1 MDGKQLKNSILQW
14 AIQGKLVPQNPKD
27 EPAQKLLERIAASRN
42 GDVSPWSEAIG
53 SSKNSKKSL
62 STSLRGA
69 KATKQSKALS
79 SRIYREN
86 GVWYEQVGTAAPK
99 DISDEIP
106 FEIPE
111 NWAWCRLGDLGLYR
125 KGPFGSSLTK
135 SMFVP
140 KSDKAVK
147 VYEQKNA
154 IKKDYTLG
162 DYYISPEKFNTM
174 QSFIVRP
181 NDIIVSCAGTIG
193 ETYMLPQDASVGII
207 NQALMR
213 VCLYDLEI
221 ADYWQLFFEYILLK
235 KAEMKGAGSAIK
247 NIPPFEVFKS
257 LLIAL
262 PPIQEQK
269 RLLEK
274 YRKVLKHVEE
284 FDEAQEQLDK
294 LNKELPEALKK
305 SILQEAIQGK
315 LVPQNPKDEP
325 AQKLLERIAASRNE
339 SSLSLPKGMSSTS
352 LRGAKATKQS
362 KNPPSRIYRE
372 NGVWYE
378 QIGTATPKDISD
390 EIPFEIPETWA
401 WCRIKDLSTLVTK
414 GTTPRGGNVAYTE
427 CGIGFLRA
435 ENVAGFDCLNKRS
448 LKYVDEETHYNFLQ
462 RSILQ
467 ANDILITIAG
477 TLGRTALVRQED
489 LPLNA
494 NQAIALIRPIR
505 NDEINLTYLIY
516 ALNCPE
522 IQKCLLVQKKITAIP
537 NLTLEIISDCLIP
550 LPPLAEQKRIV
561 AKLEQ
566 LFKVL

>member
-27 EPAQKLLERIAASRN
+27 EPAQKLLERIAVSRN
-42 GDVSPWSEAIG
+42 AGDSRHSERSEE
-53 SSKNSKKSL
+53 SSKGSKK
-62 STSLRGA
+62 TSLRGA

-86 GVWYEQVGTAAPK
+86 GVWYEQVGTATPK

-140 KSDKAVK
+140 KSDKAIK

-162 DYYISPEKFNTM
+162 DYYISLEKFNTM

-193 ETYMLPQDASVGII
+193 ETYMLPQSAPVGVI

-247 NIPPFEVFKS
+247 NIPPFEVLKS

-269 RLLEK
+269 RLLGK
-274 YRKVLKHVEE
+274 YREVLKHVEE
-284 FDEAQEQLDK
+284 FDEAQDQLDK

-315 LVPQNPKDEP
+315 LVPHLKSDGQADEFL
-325 AQKLLERIAASRNE
+325 KKIAKVKE
-339 SSLSLPKGMSSTS
+339 SLINVGKIKKEKTS
-352 LRGAKATKQS
+352 A
-362 KNPPSRIYRE
+362 P
-372 NGVWYE
+372 
-378 QIGTATPKDISD
+378 ISD
-390 EIPFEIPETWA
+390 EEKPF
-401 WCRIKDLSTLVTK
+401 DLPNGWSWIRLGDCCERVTDQVASGSFATL
-414 GTTPRGGNVAYTE
+414 R
-427 CGIGFLRA
+427 
-435 ENVAGFDCLNKRS
+435 ENVKS
-448 LKYVDEETHYNFLQ
+448 LKTPNYAIMVKTADFSNNFS
-462 RSILQ
+462 R
-467 ANDILITIAG
+467 
-477 TLGRTALVRQED
+477 
-489 LPLNA
+489 
-494 NQAIALIRPIR
+494 
-505 NDEINLTYLIY
+505 NLTYTDKHGYEFLSNSNLFGGELILSNIGSIGKVFIVPQMDTPMTLAPNSVMLRLLDENCRDYLYYFLLSPFGY
-516 ALNCPE
+516 AELMN
-522 IQKCLLVQKKITAIP
+522 ITSGTAMKKFNKTDLKTIVIP
-537 NLTLEIISDCLIP
+537 VPP
-550 LPPLAEQKRIV
+550 LPEQKRIV
-561 AKLEQ
+561 KKIEELY
-566 LFKVL
+566 KVIDSWH

>member
-62 STSLRGA
+62 STSLRGPC
-69 KATKQSKALS
+69 KGTKQSNNQP

-86 GVWYEQVGTAAPK
+86 GVWYEQVGTAIPK

-111 NWAWCRLGDLGLYR
+111 NWAWCRLGDLGVYR

-140 KSDKAVK
+140 KSDETIK

-162 DYYISPEKFNTM
+162 DYYISQKKFNTM

-193 ETYMLPQDASVGII
+193 ETYMLPLDAPIGII

-247 NIPPFEVFKS
+247 NIPPFEILKS

-262 PPIQEQK
+262 PPVQEQK
-269 RLLEK
+269 RLLGR
-274 YRKVLKHVEE
+274 YRELLKHIEE
-284 FDEAQEQLDK
+284 YDDAQEQLDK

-325 AQKLLERIAASRNE
+325 AQKILERIAAYRNE
-339 SSLSLPKGMSSTS
+339 SSLSLPKGTSSTS
-352 LRGAKATKQS
+352 LRGAKTTKQS

-378 QIGTATPKDISD
+378 QIGSATPKDISD
-390 EIPFEIPETWA
+390 EIPFEIPETWI
-401 WCRIKDLSTLVTK
+401 WCRMGDIIEFVNGRAYKKEELLSKGKYKVLRVGNFFTNQSWYFSDLELPEDKYCYNGDLLYAWSASFGPQIWNGEKTIFHYHIW
-414 GTTPRGGNVAYTE
+414 N
-427 CGIGFLRA
+427 
-435 ENVAGFDCLNKRS
+435 
-448 LKYVDEETHYNFLQ
+448 LKYNTQYLYREYLYYFFLY
-462 RSILQ
+462 
-467 ANDILITIAG
+467 DK
-477 TLGRTALVRQED
+477 
-489 LPLNA
+489 
-494 NQAIALIRPIR
+494 NQIGASTTGSTMVHVSM
-505 NDEINLTYLIY
+505 EHM
-516 ALNCPE
+516 
-522 IQKCLLVQKKITAIP
+522 IP
-537 NLTLEIISDCLIP
+537 RLIP
-550 LPPLAEQKRIV
+550 IPPLSEQKRIV
-561 AKLEQ
+561 KKIEELY
-566 LFKVL
+566 KVIDSWH

>member
-69 KATKQSKALS
+69 KATKQSKNPP

-111 NWAWCRLGDLGLYR
+111 NWAWTNINSIARIVTDGEHLTPQRVDSFQGFYLLSARNILDG
-125 KGPFGSSLTK
+125 KISLD
-135 SMFVP
+135 SV
-140 KSDKAVK
+140 
-147 VYEQKNA
+147 
-154 IKKDYTLG
+154 DYV
-162 DYYISPEKFNTM
+162 D
-174 QSFIVRP
+174 QSEYNRIANRCNP
-181 NDIIVSCAGTIG
+181 SRNDILISCSG
-193 ETYMLPQDASVGII
+193 SVGRVAVVNDDNCYVMVRSAAMIRVVELDSYYLMYALQSPCLQEQI
-207 NQALMR
+207 QSKSKQTAQAN
-213 VCLYDLEI
+213 
-221 ADYWQLFFEYILLK
+221 LFQ
-235 KAEMKGAGSAIK
+235 AAIRSLFIP
-247 NIPPFEVFKS
+247 IPP
-257 LLIAL
+257 LA
-262 PPIQEQK
+262 EQK
-269 RLLEK
+269 RIVAKLDQALP
-274 YRKVLKHVEE
+274 LAEE
-284 FDEAQEQLDK
+284 YGAAQEQLDK

-339 SSLSLPKGMSSTS
+339 SSLSLPKGTSSTL

-378 QIGTATPKDISD
+378 QVGTATPKDISD

-401 WCRIKDLSTLVTK
+401 WCRVERLFDVWSARRVHEKDWRKK
-414 GTTPRGGNVAYTE
+414 GVPFYRAREIGKLADFGTVDNELFIDQSLYEEFSET
-427 CGIGFLRA
+427 GIP
-435 ENVAGFDCLNKRS
+435 K
-448 LKYVDEETHYNFLQ
+448 K
-462 RSILQ
+462 
-467 ANDILITIAG
+467 NDMMITAVG
-477 TLGRTALVRQED
+477 TLGKVYVIKDDKPFYFKDGSVLCMSNKANVDPLFYKHCIESPFFRDQYEPESGGTTVATLTMVRFNKYLV
-489 LPLNA
+489 
-494 NQAIALIRPIR
+494 
-505 NDEINLTYLIY
+505 
-516 ALNCPE
+516 
-522 IQKCLLVQKKITAIP
+522 
-537 NLTLEIISDCLIP
+537 P

>member
-27 EPAQKLLERIAASRN
+27 EPAQKLLERIAVSRN
-42 GDVSPWSEAIG
+42 AGDSRHSERSEE
-53 SSKNSKKSL
+53 SSKGSKK
-62 STSLRGA
+62 TSLRGA
-69 KATKQSKALS
+69 KATKQSKNQP
-79 SRIYREN
+79 SRIYCEN
-86 GVWYEQVGTAAPK
+86 GVWYEQVGTATPK

-140 KSDKAVK
+140 KSDKAIK

-162 DYYISPEKFNTM
+162 DYYISLEKFNTM

-193 ETYMLPQDASVGII
+193 ETYMLPQSAPVGVI

-247 NIPPFEVFKS
+247 NIPPFEVLKS

-269 RLLEK
+269 RLLGK
-274 YRKVLKHVEE
+274 YREVLKHVEE
-284 FDEAQEQLDK
+284 FDEAQDQLDK

-315 LVPQNPKDEP
+315 LVPHLKSDGQADEFL
-325 AQKLLERIAASRNE
+325 KKIAKVKE
-339 SSLSLPKGMSSTS
+339 SLINAGKIKKEKTS
-352 LRGAKATKQS
+352 A
-362 KNPPSRIYRE
+362 P
-372 NGVWYE
+372 
-378 QIGTATPKDISD
+378 ISD
-390 EIPFEIPETWA
+390 EEKPF
-401 WCRIKDLSTLVTK
+401 DLPNGWSWIRLGDYCERVTDQVASGSFATL
-414 GTTPRGGNVAYTE
+414 R
-427 CGIGFLRA
+427 
-435 ENVAGFDCLNKRS
+435 ENVKS
-448 LKYVDEETHYNFLQ
+448 LKTPNYAIMVKTADFSNNFS
-462 RSILQ
+462 R
-467 ANDILITIAG
+467 
-477 TLGRTALVRQED
+477 
-489 LPLNA
+489 
-494 NQAIALIRPIR
+494 
-505 NDEINLTYLIY
+505 NLTYTDKHGYEFLSNSNLFGGELILSNIGSIGKVFIVPQMDSPMTLAPNSVMLRLLDENCRDYLYYFLLSPFGY
-516 ALNCPE
+516 AELMN
-522 IQKCLLVQKKITAIP
+522 ITSGTAMKKFNKTDLKTIVIP
-537 NLTLEIISDCLIP
+537 VPP
-550 LPPLAEQKRIV
+550 LPEQKRIV
-561 AKLEQ
+561 KKIEELY
-566 LFKVL
+566 KVIDSWH

>member
-27 EPAQKLLERIAASRN
+27 EPASKLLERIAESRN
-42 GDVSPWSEAIG
+42 ESSLSLPKGTAKGTKSKDLKKKT
-53 SSKNSKKSL
+53 SKNL
-62 STSLRGA
+62 P
-69 KATKQSKALS
+69 
-79 SRIYREN
+79 SRIYCEN
-86 GVWYEQVGTAAPK
+86 GVWYEQVGTATPK

-111 NWAWCRLGDLGLYR
+111 NWAWCRLGDLGVYR

-140 KSDKAVK
+140 KSDETIK

-162 DYYISPEKFNTM
+162 DYYISQKKFNTM

-193 ETYMLPQDASVGII
+193 ETYMLPLDAPIGII

-247 NIPPFEVFKS
+247 NIPPFEILKS

-269 RLLEK
+269 RLLGR
-274 YRKVLKHVEE
+274 YRELLKHIEE
-284 FDEAQEQLDK
+284 YDDAQEQLDK

-325 AQKLLERIAASRNE
+325 ASVLLAKIRKEKEALVKQGKLKKKDLETIPIDDE
-339 SSLSLPKGMSSTS
+339 
-352 LRGAKATKQS
+352 
-362 KNPPSRIYRE
+362 
-372 NGVWYE
+372 
-378 QIGTATPKDISD
+378 
-390 EIPFEIPETWA
+390 EIPFEIPESWT
-401 WCRIKDLSTLVTK
+401 WCRIGDIFTLQAGK
-414 GTTPRGGNVAYTE
+414 NIASSEIHNSISKQYQYPCYGGNGKRGFVSTYNRKGHYCLIGRQGALCGNINYADGLFYATE
-427 CGIGFLRA
+427 HAVVVEVYSNVDVSWSGIFL
-435 ENVAGFDCLNKRS
+435 S
-448 LKYVDEETHYNFLQ
+448 
-462 RSILQ
+462 
-467 ANDILITIAG
+467 
-477 TLGRTALVRQED
+477 
-489 LPLNA
+489 
-494 NQAIALIRPIR
+494 
-505 NDEINLTYLIY
+505 
-516 ALNCPE
+516 ALNLN
-522 IQKCLLVQKKITAIP
+522 QYATATAQPGLAVANI
-537 NLTLEIISDCLIP
+537 NKVLIP

-561 AKLEQ
+561 RKIEELY
-566 LFKVL
+566 KVIDSWH